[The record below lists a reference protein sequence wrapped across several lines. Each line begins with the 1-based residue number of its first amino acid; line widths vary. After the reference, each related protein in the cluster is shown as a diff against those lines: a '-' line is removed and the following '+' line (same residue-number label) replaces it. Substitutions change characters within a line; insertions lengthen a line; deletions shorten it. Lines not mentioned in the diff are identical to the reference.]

1 MDKICLAVISSV
13 HTKLFAQFYFILLYV
28 FCSSSIFLLTS
39 TRFICMDQVGNAAII
54 VDPSSTQIIAKATD
68 QTHQHDTSEEGNNF
82 SKVRA
87 DDTCPSSETTDNDG
101 NLLLP
106 RSYLSKPNSLNM
118 EVSCI
123 NLWGWTKQRTMEQKP
138 LPGEGC
144 FAWHPL
150 RHAAMVAV
158 ENAAERDR
166 TMFPSSTS
174 ITKPGSNCNLEN
186 YNEPAKRLKADTKV
200 SLIACWHKILI
211 AITYLLF
218 YETSNDAYSFLY
230 FFF

>member
-138 LPGEGC
+138 LLGEGC

-150 RHAAMVAV
+150 RHAAMVAI

-166 TMFPSSTS
+166 MIFPSSTS
-174 ITKPGSNCNLEN
+174 IMKPVSNGNLEN
-186 YNEPAKRLKADTKV
+186 YNEPAKRLKTDTKV
-200 SLIACWHKILI
+200 SLITCWHKFRIAIMPSIPKSAILI
-211 AITYLLF
+211 
-218 YETSNDAYSFLY
+218 
-230 FFF
+230 FFRQYY